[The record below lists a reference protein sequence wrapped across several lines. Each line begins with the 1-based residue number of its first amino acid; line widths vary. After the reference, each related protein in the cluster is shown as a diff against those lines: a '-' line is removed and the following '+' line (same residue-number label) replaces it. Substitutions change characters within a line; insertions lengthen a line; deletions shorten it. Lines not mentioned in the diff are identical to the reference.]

1 MTLPFGQSLRV
12 NILKRGSGL
21 PMHSFIDVSVLEQ
34 RLQIFQNFQKFISIL
49 LLTICQDLS
58 KTFLFIYF
66 FVILISLFQSSN
78 ILSQEDILSQIC

>member
-1 MTLPFGQSLRV
+1 
-12 NILKRGSGL
+12 
-21 PMHSFIDVSVLEQ
+21 MHSFIDVSVLEQ

-66 FVILISLFQSSN
+66 FFIVLISLFQSSN

>member
-1 MTLPFGQSLRV
+1 
-12 NILKRGSGL
+12 
-21 PMHSFIDVSVLEQ
+21 MHSFIDVSVLEQ

-66 FVILISLFQSSN
+66 FCNFNFFVSVFEYIVTRRYTVTNMLTSEFFYS
-78 ILSQEDILSQIC
+78 